1 MRGIASLRCFWLIFI
16 LLASVGAKGCPT
28 QVGCGVSGSV
38 GGGAQRFSA
47 DTWSCQVG
55 LQIAKGVSVT
65 TPGQARTDLLAKK
78 DETAVQVASLR
89 DQFKRG
95 DSAFGFGGKD
105 DGTHAAQ
112 VDNQLKAATENL
124 QRLDAQ
130 VSALDHLQPPQGAT
144 VLADGT
150 WTVQGDKAIFQ
161 TQAPYEPGKAY
172 VIPYVL
178 RSEQGEVV
186 ETGFLPVESIQVES
200 SR

>member
-1 MRGIASLRCFWLIFI
+1 
-16 LLASVGAKGCPT
+16 
-28 QVGCGVSGSV
+28 
-38 GGGAQRFSA
+38 
-47 DTWSCQVG
+47 
-55 LQIAKGVSVT
+55 
-65 TPGQARTDLLAKK
+65 
-78 DETAVQVASLR
+78 
-89 DQFKRG
+89 
-95 DSAFGFGGKD
+95 
-105 DGTHAAQ
+105 
-112 VDNQLKAATENL
+112 
-124 QRLDAQ
+124 
-130 VSALDHLQPPQGAT
+130 